1 MELRSATT
9 EVILPILKK
18 KKVAL
23 FVKREDLLHPVI
35 SGNKYRKL
43 YYNLQNARKLN
54 KKKLITFGGAFSNH
68 ILATAGAGSEFDF
81 ETIGIIRGEELAED
95 LARTLASNPTL
106 YAAVKLGMQLQFV
119 SRSEYKKKETA
130 GFLNELQALHPDAYI
145 IPEGG
150 TNEWAVKGC
159 EEILNKETSLFDFV
173 CTAVGTGGTISGI
186 INASAP
192 QQKVLGF
199 PALKAN
205 FLKDLIKKN
214 KVTKSNWELI
224 HAYHFGGY
232 GKVTKDLIEFV
243 NIFKMETKIPLDP
256 IYTAK
261 MMFGVMDLIAKDFFP
276 ENTKILAIHTG
287 GLQGILGMNI
297 LLQKKG
303 LPLIEV

>member
-192 QQKVLGF
+192 HQKVLGF

-243 NIFKMETKIPLDP
+243 NTFKMETKIPLDP